1 MTQKPNYAAGD
12 ILELKIEK
20 IVPRGLGLAFA
31 EGLTVFVPLSVAGDT
46 VRAELKHIKKRIAF
60 ASIVDIIEPSKN
72 RIAPPCPHFG
82 VCGGCDFQQM
92 NYESQLHAKLDI
104 IRDCL
109 KRIGKIEFD
118 DLGIIP
124 SPNQFHYRSRARWHA
139 DRDRQKI
146 GYYARDSHDTVDVE
160 VCPILSP
167 ELEAVLK
174 SLRQNIDWPQMWA
187 DTAEIEAAVGD
198 RGAVSLYSSDMAES
212 TAEITY
218 THDGIEYAFS
228 ARSFFQGNKSLIG
241 ELVRLAIGDASG
253 ETALD
258 LYCGVGLFA
267 LPMSKQFTNVI
278 GVEENGEAI
287 RFAKQNKARAAAA
300 NVEFKRDRVRD
311 FLKGHEL
318 SKTDFVLIDPPRAGA
333 EDHTIELIAKM
344 APKQISYVSCE
355 PSILARDLRILLDRG
370 YQIDAMTAID
380 LFPQTHHVETVVR
393 LRGSSK

>member
-1 MTQKPNYAAGD
+1 MTQKPTYAAGD

-31 EGLTVFVPLSVAGDT
+31 DGLTVFVPLSVAGDT
-46 VRAELKHIKKRIAF
+46 VRARIHHIKKRIAF
-60 ASIVDIIEPSKN
+60 ASFVDIIEPSAN
-72 RIAPPCPHFG
+72 RIKPLCPHFG

-92 NYESQLHAKLDI
+92 NYETQLSAKLDI

-124 SPNQFHYRSRARWHA
+124 SPNELRYRSRARWHVS
-139 DRDRQKI
+139 REQQKI
-146 GYYARDSHDTVDVE
+146 GYYARDSHDIVDVDG
-160 VCPILSP
+160 CPILSP
-167 ELEAVLK
+167 ELEAVLR
-174 SLRQNIDWPQMWA
+174 SLRQNMDWPQMWA

-198 RGAVSLYSSDMAES
+198 RGAVSLFSSDMAEP

-218 THDGIEYAFS
+218 THEGIEYAFS
-228 ARSFFQGNKSLIG
+228 ARSFFQGNQSLIG
-241 ELVRLAIGDASG
+241 DLVRLAIGGESG

-278 GVEENGEAI
+278 GVEENGEAV
-287 RFAKQNKARAAAA
+287 RFAKQNKARGGFS
-300 NVEFKRDRVRD
+300 NVEFKRMRVRD

-333 EDHTIELIAKM
+333 EDHTIELIAQM

-370 YQIDAMTAID
+370 YRIDAMTAID

-393 LRGSSK
+393 LTKV